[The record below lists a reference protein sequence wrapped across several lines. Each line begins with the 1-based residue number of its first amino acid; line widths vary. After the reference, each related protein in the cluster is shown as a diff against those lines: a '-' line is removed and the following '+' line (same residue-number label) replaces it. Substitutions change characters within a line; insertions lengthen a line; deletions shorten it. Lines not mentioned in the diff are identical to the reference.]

1 MEAIS
6 IFDDNACEPRVEY
19 RGKIDDEIR
28 YYLDLAGYCLNS
40 PLLDESDIAFLKFFV
55 LTLLVR
61 HHLAEV
67 WGDPMGEVAAMLE
80 EDYRRTA
87 DFCVAVC
94 LGAEIALA
102 AFRRHGR
109 LRDAAFLGLQLAK
122 PEDVPVWCR
131 RVHARIQ

>member
-1 MEAIS
+1 MEVIS
-6 IFDDNACEPRVEY
+6 VFDDNACEPRVEY

-40 PLLDESDIAFLKFFV
+40 PLLDDSDIAFLKFFV

-67 WGDPMGEVAAMLE
+67 WGDPMGEVVATLE
-80 EDYRRTA
+80 GDYRRAA
-87 DFCVAVC
+87 DCSVAVS

-109 LRDAAFLGLQLAK
+109 IRDAAFLGL
-122 PEDVPVWCR
+122 DVADR
-131 RVHARIQ
+131 RVLVEQR

>member
-6 IFDDNACEPRVEY
+6 IFDDNACEPPVEY

-40 PLLDESDIAFLKFFV
+40 PLLDRSDIAFRKFFV

-80 EDYRRTA
+80 EDYRRA
-87 DFCVAVC
+87 ANCCAAVC

-102 AFRRHGR
+102 AFRRHRR
-109 LRDAAFLGLQLAK
+109 LRDAAFLGL
-122 PEDVPVWCR
+122 DVADR
-131 RVHARIQ
+131 RELLEQC

>member
-1 MEAIS
+1 
-6 IFDDNACEPRVEY
+6 
-19 RGKIDDEIR
+19 
-28 YYLDLAGYCLNS
+28 LAGYCLNS
-40 PLLDESDIAFLKFFV
+40 PLLDRSDIAFRKFFV

-87 DFCVAVC
+87 NCCAAVR

-102 AFRRHGR
+102 AFRRHRR
-109 LRDAAFLGLQLAK
+109 LRDAAFLGL
-122 PEDVPVWCR
+122 DVADR
-131 RVHARIQ
+131 RELLEQC

>member
-1 MEAIS
+1 VEAIS

-19 RGKIDDEIR
+19 RGKIADEIR
-28 YYLDLAGYCLNS
+28 YYLDLAGYSLNS

-87 DFCVAVC
+87 DSCVAVC

-109 LRDAAFLGLQLAK
+109 LRDAAFLGL
-122 PEDVPVWCR
+122 DVADR
-131 RVHARIQ
+131 RELLEQC

>member
-19 RGKIDDEIR
+19 RGKIDNEIR
-28 YYLDLAGYCLNS
+28 YYLDLAGYGLKS
-40 PLLDESDIAFLKFFV
+40 PLLDGSDIAFLKFFV
-55 LTLLVR
+55 LTMLVR

-67 WGDPMGEVAAMLE
+67 WGDPMGEVAAMLVE
-80 EDYRRTA
+80 HYRRTA
-87 DFCVAVC
+87 DSCAAVC

-109 LRDAAFLGLQLAK
+109 LRDAAFLGL
-122 PEDVPVWCR
+122 DVADR
-131 RVHARIQ
+131 RELLEQC

>member
-19 RGKIDDEIR
+19 RGRIVDEIE
-28 YYLDLAGYCLNS
+28 YYLGLAGYCLHS
-40 PLLDESDIAFLKFFV
+40 PLLDDSDIEFLKFFV

-67 WGDPMGEVAAMLE
+67 WGDPMDEVVAMLA
-80 EDYRRTA
+80 EDYRRTG
-87 DFCVAVC
+87 DCCVAVC

-109 LRDAAFLGLQLAK
+109 MRDAAFLGLALAN
-122 PEDVPVWCR
+122 R
-131 RVHARIQ
+131 RELLEGHQPR

>member
-1 MEAIS
+1 MKAIS
-6 IFDDNACEPRVEY
+6 IFDDIACEPRVEY
-19 RGKIDDEIR
+19 RGKINDEIR

-40 PLLDESDIAFLKFFV
+40 PLLDGSDIAFLKFFV

-87 DFCVAVC
+87 DCCAAVC

-109 LRDAAFLGLQLAK
+109 RTRCGFPRSG
-122 PEDVPVWCR
+122 CG
-131 RVHARIQ
+131 

>member
-19 RGKIDDEIR
+19 RGKIEDEIR
-28 YYLDLAGYCLNS
+28 YYLDLAGYGLNS
-40 PLLDESDIAFLKFFV
+40 PLLAESDIAFLKFFV

-67 WGDPMGEVAAMLE
+67 CGDPMDEVAATLE
-80 EDYRRTA
+80 EDYCRTA
-87 DFCVAVC
+87 DCCVAVC
-94 LGAEIALA
+94 FGAEIALA

-109 LRDAAFLGLQLAK
+109 LRDAAFLGL
-122 PEDVPVWCR
+122 DVADR
-131 RVHARIQ
+131 RELLEQC

>member
-19 RGKIDDEIR
+19 RGKIEDEIR
-28 YYLDLAGYCLNS
+28 YYLDLAGYGLNS
-40 PLLDESDIAFLKFFV
+40 PLLAESDIAFLKFFV

-67 WGDPMGEVAAMLE
+67 CGDPMDEVAATLE

-87 DFCVAVC
+87 DCCVAVC

-109 LRDAAFLGLQLAK
+109 VRDAAFLGLEFAK
-122 PEDVPVWCR
+122 R
-131 RVHARIQ
+131 RELLE

>member
-1 MEAIS
+1 MDSAPAAPS
-6 IFDDNACEPRVEY
+6 PRVEY

-28 YYLDLAGYCLNS
+28 YYLDLTGYSLSS

-87 DFCVAVC
+87 DCCVAVC

-102 AFRRHGR
+102 AFRHHGQI
-109 LRDAAFLGLQLAK
+109 RDAAFLGQ
-122 PEDVPVWCR
+122 DVADR
-131 RVHARIQ
+131 RELLEQC

>member
-28 YYLDLAGYCLNS
+28 YYLGLAGYCLIS
-40 PLLDESDIAFLKFFV
+40 PLLDDSDIAFLKFFV

-87 DFCVAVC
+87 DSCVAVC

-109 LRDAAFLGLQLAK
+109 LRDAAFLGL
-122 PEDVPVWCR
+122 DVADHRELLEQC
-131 RVHARIQ
+131 